1 MRAHLAFAVWGLCAL
16 VTACNAPPATSQ
28 DDGKIDGKTATQ
40 WEAEADDALVEAD
53 IAPPLQDQQAPKP
66 VTTEP
71 GKIWVGPYRCSTF
84 VDHLQ
89 NAPGFTVNGDG
100 SYTHDQG
107 STGTISRDA
116 TGLVLFSG
124 GALDGRAAKYEVDL
138 GGRPTLR
145 LYDGSR
151 SQTVIDCQK

>member
-1 MRAHLAFAVWGLCAL
+1 MRAHLSVAVMGLCAL
-16 VTACNAPPATSQ
+16 LAACKAPPVTSP
-28 DDGKIDGKTATQ
+28 DEVKIDGKTSSQ
-40 WEAEADDALVEAD
+40 WEAEADKAIAETDAT
-53 IAPPLQDQQAPKP
+53 PPPESQQAPKP
-66 VTTEP
+66 VTTNP
-71 GKIWVGPYRCSTF
+71 GTISAGPYLCAVF
-84 VDHLQ
+84 VDRLQ

-107 STGTISRDA
+107 SKGAISRDA

-145 LYDGSR
+145 LYDESR
-151 SQTVIDCQK
+151 SRTVIDCQK